1 MENKYGRTNN
11 GGFWKV
17 LLGIVAVAVL
27 VIVGVKFMN
36 GREDQKADNGNN
48 NSPNI
53 VINVPGSYV
62 ENSSDKETEKE
73 TVKTPISTQHSVRG
87 NYYNI
92 FTQEN
97 DVTDNCGTVY
107 DKANVAVVGINS
119 VAKKLTYNLDGSY
132 TSLKGTIALSEED
145 KDRINF
151 FQVYVYN
158 EDGDCFYQSKQ
169 INEKSPDPIEIN
181 CGISGMSRITIELEG
196 CTTTCGTIKV
206 IMPDEGFVFEGDKE

>member
-1 MENKYGRTNN
+1 LEGI
-11 GGFWKV
+11 V
-17 LLGIVAVAVL
+17 GIVAVAVL

-62 ENSSDKETEKE
+62 ENSSDKGTEKE

-92 FTQEN
+92 FIQEN

>member
-1 MENKYGRTNN
+1 MANKYGSTG
-11 GGFWKV
+11 GGFWKT
-17 LLGIVAVAVL
+17 LLGITAVVVL
-27 VIVGVKFMN
+27 VIAGVKFMN
-36 GREDQKADNGNN
+36 GREDQKTDGGNDK
-48 NSPNI
+48 SPNI

-62 ENSSDKETEKE
+62 ENGSSDKETEE
-73 TVKTPISTQHSVRG
+73 EIVKTPISTQHSVRG

-107 DKANVAVVGINS
+107 DRANVAVVGINS
-119 VAKKLTYNLDGSY
+119 VAKKLTYNLEGNY

-145 KDRINF
+145 KDRINY

-158 EDGDCFYQSKQ
+158 EDGDCFYQSKK
-169 INEKSPDPIEIN
+169 IDEKSSDPIEVN

-196 CTTTCGTIKV
+196 CSTTCGTIKV
-206 IMPDEGFVFEGDKE
+206 IMPDEGFVFEGGKE